1 MVSKVVP
8 HSNLH
13 LIYHCSL
20 AKTCRC
26 ISSKKMPFCRQQIC
40 SLVFF
45 FHITHLL
52 ACTPLACVLC
62 IISPYCELASLSLFT
77 AQSDGLLLCCAKM
90 LFREPPVLLITS
102 SEWECQ
108 TLCSTAQVCSV
119 SVSWSLWPIGRLW
132 FVTDSDPVQSCQHS
146 PMMSSGGL
154 VFFQNM
160 LCHLLR
166 QPLFFPTYMKHMAIK
181 YKLLVQPWLWFDL
194 TFDLIWF
201 DLIFDKLNL
210 LLSETL
216 SAAPPGSF

>member
-1 MVSKVVP
+1 
-8 HSNLH
+8 
-13 LIYHCSL
+13 
-20 AKTCRC
+20 
-26 ISSKKMPFCRQQIC
+26 
-40 SLVFF
+40 
-45 FHITHLL
+45 
-52 ACTPLACVLC
+52 
-62 IISPYCELASLSLFT
+62 
-77 AQSDGLLLCCAKM
+77 M

-194 TFDLIWF
+194 TSFLTN
-201 DLIFDKLNL
+201 LTYYCQKPCQL
-210 LLSETL
+210 LLLVVFNSYFCMVQYSYNVLHEIFNTQIL
-216 SAAPPGSF
+216 WVHITD